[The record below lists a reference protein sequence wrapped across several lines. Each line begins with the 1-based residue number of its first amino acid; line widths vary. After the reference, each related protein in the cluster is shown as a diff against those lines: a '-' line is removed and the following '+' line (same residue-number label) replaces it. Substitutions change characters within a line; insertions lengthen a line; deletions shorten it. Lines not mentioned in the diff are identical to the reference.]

1 MEVASTVVQHISNR
15 KSELS
20 IAMETDEKVVE
31 PDAPLP
37 FPWRAWYIPR
47 VSTLLYMVLLV
58 YWILTEQNGFSVSI
72 PSMIYP
78 STDVTAYGYL
88 GYHAVGLSVWAVIAN
103 QETIM
108 AFAIPFYV
116 HATYAT
122 RKLVHIIVQIVGL
135 LCGIGGMVAIIWYK
149 SSSVSMSVNG
159 TYITIPIM
167 KDEFYIPYSP
177 HAWLGIAFIGSWMI
191 QCIGR
196 LYPERFTLEYH
207 RFFGRILYTTGL
219 ACCCLGIQQQQTR
232 QLVTTITSVLSNS
245 TGATTA
251 TVATRWWFS
260 QPSLAVMLLGIT
272 GAATFFYGLL

>member
-1 MEVASTVVQHISNR
+1 
-15 KSELS
+15 
-20 IAMETDEKVVE
+20 
-31 PDAPLP
+31 
-37 FPWRAWYIPR
+37 
-47 VSTLLYMVLLV
+47 
-58 YWILTEQNGFSVSI
+58 
-72 PSMIYP
+72 
-78 STDVTAYGYL
+78 
-88 GYHAVGLSVWAVIAN
+88 
-103 QETIM
+103 
-108 AFAIPFYV
+108 
-116 HATYAT
+116 
-122 RKLVHIIVQIVGL
+122 
-135 LCGIGGMVAIIWYK
+135 MVAIIWYK

-196 LYPERFTLEYH
+196 LYPEHFTLEYH

-245 TGATTA
+245 TGATTPM
-251 TVATRWWFS
+251 VATRWWFS